1 MDLKKYAYKSELDK
15 IILAASSTTFL
26 MAPIQTFGRSE
37 TALLV
42 SVTRYLRART
52 PLRKCVTSRKQL
64 RDKCSAL
71 VEAD

>member
-1 MDLKKYAYKSELDK
+1 MDLKKCAYKSELDK

-42 SVTRYLRART
+42 SVKRYLRART

-64 RDKCSAL
+64 RHKMFRSR
-71 VEAD
+71 